1 MKMNW
6 GLRIFLLGCMVV
18 VFAGCA
24 THRIDWTA
32 RIGHYTYDQAVTEL
46 GPPDK
51 QAKLTD
57 GRVVAEWITR
67 YNNGTTVFVGSG
79 FYPGRV
85 GYVQTVGPSYYED
98 RLRLTF
104 ATNHVLSDWS
114 KK

>member
-6 GLRIFLLGCMVV
+6 GRKILLLGWVV
-18 VFAGCA
+18 VLSAGCA
-24 THRIDWTA
+24 THRVDWTT

-57 GRVVAEWITR
+57 GRIVSECVTR
-67 YNNGTTVFVGSG
+67 YNNGGTVFVGSG
-79 FYPGRV
+79 FYPGRR

-104 ATNHVLSDWS
+104 GVNHVLTDWS